1 VTLITRVVDCGC
13 DEGLE
18 LTVLEE
24 LPGRVEMRA
33 CMRCGALGLAEA
45 IVEEPEPY
53 DVQFIGFE
61 PVLLSAAVTEW
72 VGAWPRLTTLDG
84 ERVLVGAGARIQDR
98 AGLQALVG
106 AQERGWNRGRL
117 MELGVPEGPPPAE
130 LPLALRG
137 FGEIWRGLSL
147 NDATPVEELMREAMR
162 VGGPNRLAREVLSRR
177 GDLAALSAQ
186 WRASR
191 EDGLRVW
198 GRYLAKEFSHRV

>member
-1 VTLITRVVDCGC
+1 
-13 DEGLE
+13 
-18 LTVLEE
+18 
-24 LPGRVEMRA
+24 M
-33 CMRCGALGLAEA
+33 
-45 IVEEPEPY
+45 
-53 DVQFIGFE
+53 
-61 PVLLSAAVTEW
+61 
-72 VGAWPRLTTLDG
+72 
-84 ERVLVGAGARIQDR
+84 DR

-106 AQERGWNRGRL
+106 AQERGWNRARL

-177 GDLAALSAQ
+177 GDLVALSAQ

-191 EDGLRVW
+191 ADELRSW
-198 GRYLAKEFSHRV
+198 GRYLAKEFRLS